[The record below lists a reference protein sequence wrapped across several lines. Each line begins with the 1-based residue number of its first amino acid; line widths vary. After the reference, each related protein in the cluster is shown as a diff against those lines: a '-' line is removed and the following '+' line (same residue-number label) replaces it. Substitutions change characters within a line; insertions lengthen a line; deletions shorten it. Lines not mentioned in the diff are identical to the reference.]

1 MMNMGTM
8 AGLLTAAL
16 MLAGCSMQ
24 PVKPW
29 ERATLAQ
36 EEMQFVPDRIEGNF
50 DEQIYFSREAAFGGR
65 GIGGGGCG
73 CN

>member
-1 MMNMGTM
+1 MHIGTI
-8 AGLLTAAL
+8 AAVLCAAL
-16 MLAGCSMQ
+16 ALAGCSAQ
-24 PVKPW
+24 AVKPW

-36 EEMQFVPDRIEGNF
+36 DEMQLVPDRIESNF

-65 GIGGGGCG
+65 GVGGGGCG